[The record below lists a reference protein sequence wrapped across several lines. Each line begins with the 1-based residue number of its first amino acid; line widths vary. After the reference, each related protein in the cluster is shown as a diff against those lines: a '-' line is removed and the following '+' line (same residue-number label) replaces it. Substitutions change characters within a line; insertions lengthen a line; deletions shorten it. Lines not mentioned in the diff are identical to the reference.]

1 MDRQNSFNFIG
12 VVAVFFIFLF
22 VFAKFGPAI
31 NFSTITQ
38 TKGEPFIVSGE
49 GKVTVT
55 PDIAKLNV
63 GIQESGA
70 SLKTVQNLVNTKSK
84 NLTDAVKKLGVGEKD
99 IKTVSYNVYPQYDYQ
114 SRVPNLTGYQ
124 VSTDYEITV
133 RDFDKVNDIIVATT
147 SAGANVVGGISF
159 EIADPTK
166 KQKLQDA
173 RDLAVKEAKEKAE
186 GLAKSAGI
194 TLGKIVNISENQNG
208 GNIRPL
214 ALPVSGGGDLQKSM
228 AQPDIQPGTT
238 EIDVVVSLSYEV
250 R

>member
-1 MDRQNSFNFIG
+1 
-12 VVAVFFIFLF
+12 LF

-133 RDFDKVNDIIVATT
+133 RDF
-147 SAGANVVGGISF
+147 
-159 EIADPTK
+159 
-166 KQKLQDA
+166 
-173 RDLAVKEAKEKAE
+173 
-186 GLAKSAGI
+186 
-194 TLGKIVNISENQNG
+194 
-208 GNIRPL
+208 
-214 ALPVSGGGDLQKSM
+214 
-228 AQPDIQPGTT
+228 
-238 EIDVVVSLSYEV
+238 
-250 R
+250 